1 MRRVLILEQEAFL
14 GTLLS
19 ERFRRS
25 GFSVQLL
32 SGVPRSASAVTDLPD
47 LPDLIVVGGTEPG
60 ALESLGAWAAATPTI
75 VLGEPGEGSP
85 AWPFPTL
92 DKPFSP
98 NQLVDLAGR
107 YLLAQKL
114 HERELK
120 TPSQNELGTIPIS

>member
-32 SGVPRSASAVTDLPD
+32 SRVPRGVPVVTDP
-47 LPDLIVVGGTEPG
+47 PDLIVVGGTEPG
-60 ALESLGAWAAATPTI
+60 TLGALGAWAAETPTI
-75 VLGEPGEGSP
+75 VLGEPEEGSP

-120 TPSQNELGTIPIS
+120 PSPQYELGTIPIS

>member
-25 GFSVQLL
+25 GFSVELL
-32 SGVPRSASAVTDLPD
+32 SGVPGGAPAVLDP
-47 LPDLIVVGGTEPG
+47 PDLIVVGGAEPG
-60 ALESLGAWAAATPTI
+60 ALESLGPWAAATPTI
-75 VLGEPGEGSP
+75 ILGEPEEGSP

-120 TPSQNELGTIPIS
+120 TSPPHEIGTIPSS

>member
-1 MRRVLILEQEAFL
+1 MRRVLILEQETFL

-25 GFSVQLL
+25 GFSVELL
-32 SGVPRSASAVTDLPD
+32 SGVPGGAPAVTDP
-47 LPDLIVVGGTEPG
+47 PDLIVVGTTEPG
-60 ALESLGAWAAATPTI
+60 ALGQLGAWAAATPTI

-114 HERELK
+114 HERRLGDAS
-120 TPSQNELGTIPIS
+120 PQHELGTIPIS

>member
-1 MRRVLILEQEAFL
+1 MRRVLILEREAFL

-19 ERFRRS
+19 ERFRQS

-32 SGVPRSASAVTDLPD
+32 SGAARGALAVTDP
-47 LPDLIVVGGTEPG
+47 PDLIVVGGAEPG
-60 ALESLGAWAAATPTI
+60 ALGSLGAWAAATPTI
-75 VLGEPGEGSP
+75 VLGEPGAGSP

-114 HERELK
+114 QGRDLE
-120 TPSQNELGTIPIS
+120 TPSQHELGTIPIS

>member
-32 SGVPRSASAVTDLPD
+32 SGVPRGVSAVTDP
-47 LPDLIVVGGTEPG
+47 PDLIVVGGAEPG
-60 ALESLGAWAAATPTI
+60 ALESLGAWAAAVPTI
-75 VLGEPGEGSP
+75 VLGEPEAGSP

-114 HERELK
+114 QGRDLDDTSPHY
-120 TPSQNELGTIPIS
+120 ELGTIPIS

>member
-25 GFSVQLL
+25 GFSAELL
-32 SGVPRSASAVTDLPD
+32 TDVPLGGLAETETF
-47 LPDLIVVGGTEPG
+47 DLIVVGTLEPG
-60 ALESLGAWAAATPTI
+60 ALSRLAGRVTETPTI
-75 VLGEPGEGSP
+75 ILGEPQAGFA

-114 HERELK
+114 HEQELN
-120 TPSQNELGTIPIS
+120 SAAQIGTIPIS

>member
-32 SGVPRSASAVTDLPD
+32 SGVTRGAPPAVDP
-47 LPDLIVVGGTEPG
+47 PDLIVVGGTEPG
-60 ALESLGAWAAATPTI
+60 ALGALGAWVAATPTI
-75 VLGEPGEGSP
+75 VLGEPEEGSP

-114 HERELK
+114 QRRDLDEPVPQH
-120 TPSQNELGTIPIS
+120 ELGTIPIS